1 MTMPLGNN
9 FLRHNQQAWDAQ
21 AAQNS
26 PWSQPVD
33 SATIAA
39 ARAGQW
45 QIHLTPGPLPA
56 GWLDAVQ
63 GKRILCLAGAGGQ
76 QAPVLAAAGA
86 QVTVFDLSEQQLAK
100 DRMVAERDGLQLATV
115 QGDMRDLAC
124 FADASFDVIVH
135 PVSNQYV
142 PDIAPVWRECARVLA
157 DGGVLLSSFFNPA
170 VFIGDRDPQWTKQG
184 LIRPRFVLPYSD
196 VEDMPP
202 DALAARMERGEAL
215 IFGHGLDSQ
224 IGGQLATGFVL
235 AGYHEEMHPHPR
247 FEIEKYLP
255 SFIAT
260 RAVRQAR
267 AG

>member
-1 MTMPLGNN
+1 MPLSDN

-33 SATIAA
+33 CATIAA

-45 QIHLTPGPLPA
+45 QIHLKPGRLPA
-56 GWLDAVQ
+56 GWLGEVR
-63 GKRILCLAGAGGQ
+63 GWRILCLAGAGGQ

-86 QVTVFDLSEQQLAK
+86 HVTVFDLSEQQLAQ
-100 DRMVAERDGLQLATV
+100 DRMGAERDGLPLATV
-115 QGDMRDLAC
+115 QGDMRDLGC

-170 VFIGDRDPQWTKQG
+170 VFVGDRDPQWAKQG
-184 LIRPRFVLPYSD
+184 LIRPPLR
-196 VEDMPP
+196 
-202 DALAARMERGEAL
+202 A
-215 IFGHGLDSQ
+215 
-224 IGGQLATGFVL
+224 
-235 AGYHEEMHPHPR
+235 
-247 FEIEKYLP
+247 
-255 SFIAT
+255 
-260 RAVRQAR
+260 AVRGRGGSGRRCAGRAHGQGRGARLRPWPRQPDRWPAGGRLR
-267 AG
+267 AGGVPRGNASPTAL